1 MIPRPPA
8 GLRSYL
14 FAPGNHARRAE
25 KVFTAG
31 ADAAILDLEDAVA
44 HAEKAAARPL
54 VVAALKRP
62 RAVPGYVRVNGSES
76 PWWQDDLDAIVG
88 PWLDGVVLPKV
99 ESAGQVQAFAE
110 RLDACERRAGL
121 APGSLDLM
129 LIVETARGIVHID
142 SIAAASPRI
151 GRIALGGGDYT
162 NDLDLEWTP
171 DEAALAYARARMAHA
186 ARAAGIEPPIDTVV
200 IEVRDQARF
209 LESARNG
216 RRLGFGGKLCIHP
229 DQIAPC
235 HAVFTPGGDEI
246 ARARTIVAAFGEAE
260 GRGLASIQ
268 VDGVFVDYPVACRAR
283 RILALAERLGL
294 AEGRAGAVPRPV
306 SDAR

>member
-1 MIPRPPA
+1 MTRRAAA
-8 GLRSYL
+8 GVRSYL
-14 FAPGNHARRAE
+14 FAPGNHVRRAE
-25 KVFTAG
+25 KAFTAG

-54 VVAALKRP
+54 VVAALERP
-62 RAVPGYVRVNGSES
+62 RAVPGYVRVNDSHS
-76 PWWQDDLDAIVG
+76 PWWQDDLDAVVG

-99 ESAGQVQAFAE
+99 ESAEEVRGFVE

-162 NDLDLEWTP
+162 NDLDLEWTA
-171 DEAALAYARARMAHA
+171 DEAALAYARARIAHA
-186 ARAAGIEPPIDTVV
+186 SRAAGIEPPVDTVV

-216 RRLGFGGKLCIHP
+216 RRLGFQGKLCIHP
-229 DQIAPC
+229 DQVAPC
-235 HAVFTPGGDEI
+235 HAVFTPGAAEI

-260 GRGLASIQ
+260 TRGVASIQ
-268 VDGVFVDYPVACRAR
+268 VDGVFVDYPVARRAQ
-283 RILALAERLGL
+283 RILALAERLGIG
-294 AEGRAGAVPRPV
+294 AEPAAG
-306 SDAR
+306 

>member
-1 MIPRPPA
+1 MTRRAAA
-8 GLRSYL
+8 GVRSYL
-14 FAPGNHARRAE
+14 FAPGNHVRRAE
-25 KVFTAG
+25 KAFTAG

-54 VVAALKRP
+54 VVAALERP
-62 RAVPGYVRVNGSES
+62 RAVPGYVRVNDSHS
-76 PWWQDDLDAIVG
+76 PWWQDDLDAVVG

-99 ESAGQVQAFAE
+99 ESAEEVRGFVE

-162 NDLDLEWTP
+162 NDLDLEWTA
-171 DEAALAYARARMAHA
+171 DEAALAYARARIAHA
-186 ARAAGIEPPIDTVV
+186 SRAAGIEPPVDTVV

-216 RRLGFGGKLCIHP
+216 RRLGFQGKLCIHP
-229 DQIAPC
+229 DQVAPC
-235 HAVFTPGGDEI
+235 HAVFTPGAAEI

-260 GRGLASIQ
+260 TRGVASIQ
-268 VDGVFVDYPVACRAR
+268 VDGVFVDYPVARRAQ
-283 RILALAERLGL
+283 RILALAERLGIG
-294 AEGRAGAVPRPV
+294 AEPASG
-306 SDAR
+306 